1 MQFGHVIPKGA
12 NNSKKKIFTKSLL
25 FITSFKCITLE
36 FEMDITKAFFP
47 RAKDKMLILA
57 EFDYNSIML
66 WPTCVTLNDLQQAVD
81 NSDAD

>member
-1 MQFGHVIPKGA
+1 MQFSHVIPKGA
-12 NNSKKKIFTKSLL
+12 NNSKKILPKSLL
-25 FITSFKCITLE
+25 FIPSFKCITLE
-36 FEMDITKAFFP
+36 FEMDTTKAFFP

-66 WPTCVTLNDLQQAVD
+66 GPTCVTLNDLQQAVD